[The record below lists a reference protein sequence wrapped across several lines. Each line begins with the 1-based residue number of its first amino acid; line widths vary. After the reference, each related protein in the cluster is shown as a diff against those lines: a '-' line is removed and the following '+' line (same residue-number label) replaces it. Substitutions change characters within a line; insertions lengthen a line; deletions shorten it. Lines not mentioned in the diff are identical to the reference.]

1 MIKQHTLKSEIRTQG
16 IGLHTGRT
24 VRLVLRPAPA
34 NHGIVFRRIDLTP
47 AVSIPAKANA
57 VGDTRLSTSL
67 IKDGVRISTIEHLM
81 AALAGLGVDNCMVE
95 VNADEIPIMDGSAQP
110 FVELIEAV
118 GLQEQKAPKVFVRI
132 LKEISVQQGD
142 KTAKLLPYA
151 GFKMQF
157 GIEFNHPVFENNPLT
172 TTLEVNQHS
181 FRQQVAAARTFGFT
195 HEIDQLRAQG
205 LIKGGSTANAIV
217 IGEQGVLN
225 EEGLRSQDEFVKH
238 KVLDALGDLYVL
250 GHSLLGEFQ
259 AFKSGHHLN
268 NLLLRELLRQP
279 DAWEFVTSSADHRYT
294 QPALKSLI
302 AA

>member
-172 TTLEVNQHS
+172 TSLEVNQHS